1 MLTVT
6 NVNVFPSVYIYFQYI
21 DQNLLKARVEK
32 DVIHTNDEVKSQQA
46 HSQGCPQA
54 WKAYGYS

>member
-1 MLTVT
+1 M
-6 NVNVFPSVYIYFQYI
+6 NVFPSVYIYFQYI

-54 WKAYGYS
+54 WKAYRYS